1 MFSFSIAE
9 SKQASWRE
17 ILGTLGERGGS
28 WQGGCR
34 RAGLLWE
41 QLSEVSK
48 TDRPSLPEVGK
59 ADRTALGSLAKGSPK

>member
-1 MFSFSIAE
+1 MSISSTAE

-17 ILGTLGERGGS
+17 ILGTVGEREGS

-34 RAGLLWE
+34 HAGLLWE

-48 TDRPSLPEVGK
+48 SDRPSLPEVGK
-59 ADRTALGSLAKGSPK
+59 VDRTALGSLAKGSSK